1 MDKVRDYKDLI
12 VWQNGIDIVSKI
24 YSITDHFPKNEI
36 FGLTNQL
43 RRASVSV
50 PSNIAEGHIRDSDK
64 EFSRFLN
71 IALGSLAELE
81 TQLLIAKNLGYL
93 KIEDFEG
100 LLPKII
106 TEIKQII
113 ALRNSLKTL
122 FV

>member
-113 ALRNSLKTL
+113 ALRNSLKT
-122 FV
+122 

>member
-50 PSNIAEGHIRDSDK
+50 PSNIAEWHIRDSDK

>member
-71 IALGSLAELE
+71 IALGSCAELE